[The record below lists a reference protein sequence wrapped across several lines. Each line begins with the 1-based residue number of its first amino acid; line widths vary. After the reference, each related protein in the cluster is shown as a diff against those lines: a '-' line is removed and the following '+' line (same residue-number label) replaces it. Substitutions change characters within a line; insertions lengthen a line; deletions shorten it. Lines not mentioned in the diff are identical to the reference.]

1 MEDFFE
7 NANIFITGG
16 TGFIGKV
23 LIEKLLR
30 SQNNINKLYILLRSK
45 KEKNEQDRIKED
57 IFDQPVFDK
66 LKEINP
72 NFMDKVVVVCGD
84 ILQPQ
89 LGISEKD
96 KLTLFDK

>member
-57 IFDQPVFDK
+57 IFDQPVNIK
-66 LKEINP
+66 
-72 NFMDKVVVVCGD
+72 
-84 ILQPQ
+84 IL
-89 LGISEKD
+89 
-96 KLTLFDK
+96 

>member
-57 IFDQPVFDK
+57 IFDQPVIK
-66 LKEINP
+66 
-72 NFMDKVVVVCGD
+72 
-84 ILQPQ
+84 IL
-89 LGISEKD
+89 
-96 KLTLFDK
+96 